1 MLRFRYD
8 SHPTRQTCV
17 SQALGANNPPMNY
30 ETREE
35 DLADLELEDPVMN
48 AKKAAKWAGVC
59 DGTIRRYVRKGKFP
73 NHRRAIN
80 GQDLEIPL
88 SDLLKAGFR
97 PSKEGMEVLK
107 RTEDINTLRLRLGKA
122 LDVIHGLE
130 EELAEARDQYNRKDA
145 QAEAYLALIKD
156 GSLPAGGTETVERL
170 AA

>member
-1 MLRFRYD
+1 MLRFRCG
-8 SHPTRQTCV
+8 SRSTCV
-17 SQALGANNPPMNY
+17 SQALGANNPSMNY
-30 ETREE
+30 ETREQ

-48 AKKAAKWAGVC
+48 AKQAAKWAGVC

-97 PSKEGMEVLK
+97 PSKEGMKVLK
-107 RTEDINTLRLRLGKA
+107 RTEDINTLRLRLEKA
-122 LDVIHGLE
+122 LDVIRGLE
-130 EELAEARDQYNRKDA
+130 TELAEARDQYNRKDA
-145 QAEAYLALIKD
+145 QVEAYLALIKD

>member
-1 MLRFRYD
+1 
-8 SHPTRQTCV
+8 
-17 SQALGANNPPMNY
+17 MNY

-107 RTEDINTLRLRLGKA
+107 RTEDINTLRLRLEKA
-122 LDVIHGLE
+122 HERIRGLE
-130 EELAEARDQYNRKDA
+130 TELAESRDQCNRKDA

-156 GSLPAGGTETVERL
+156 SSLPAGGTETVERL

>member
-1 MLRFRYD
+1 MSTKTTTNRPHKESTAVVLT
-8 SHPTRQTCV
+8 PQ
-17 SQALGANNPPMNY
+17 
-30 ETREE
+30 

-48 AKKAAKWAGVC
+48 AKQAAKWAGVS
-59 DGTIRRYVRKGKFP
+59 DSTIRRHVKKGKFP

-80 GQDLEIPL
+80 DQDLEIPL

-156 GSLPAGGTETVERL
+156 SSLLAGGTETVERL

>member
-1 MLRFRYD
+1 
-8 SHPTRQTCV
+8 
-17 SQALGANNPPMNY
+17 MNY

-156 GSLPAGGTETVERL
+156 GSLLASGTEAVQRR

>member
-1 MLRFRYD
+1 
-8 SHPTRQTCV
+8 
-17 SQALGANNPPMNY
+17 MNY
-30 ETREE
+30 EIREQ

-88 SDLLKAGFR
+88 SDLLKAGFK

-107 RTEDINTLRLRLGKA
+107 RTEDINTLRLRLEKA
-122 LDVIHGLE
+122 LEIIRGLE
-130 EELAEARDQYNRKDA
+130 TTLAESRDLGIRKDA

-156 GSLPAGGTETVERL
+156 SSLLAGGTEAVEKM

>member
-1 MLRFRYD
+1 M
-8 SHPTRQTCV
+8 RQTEGRG
-17 SQALGANNPPMNY
+17 L
-30 ETREE
+30 TREQ
-35 DLADLELEDPVMN
+35 DLVDLELENPVMN
-48 AKKAAKWAGVC
+48 AKQAAKWAGVC
-59 DGTIRRYVRKGKFP
+59 DSTIRRYVRKGKFP
-73 NHRRAIN
+73 NHKRAIN

-88 SDLLKAGFR
+88 SDLLKAGFK
-97 PSKEGMEVLK
+97 PSKEGMKVLK

-156 GSLPAGGTETVERL
+156 GSLLAGGTETVERL

>member
-1 MLRFRYD
+1 M
-8 SHPTRQTCV
+8 S
-17 SQALGANNPPMNY
+17 Y

-48 AKKAAKWAGVC
+48 AKQAAKWAGVS
-59 DGTIRRYVRKGKFP
+59 DSTIRRHVRKGKFP

-80 GQDLEIPL
+80 EQDLEIPL

-97 PSKEGMEVLK
+97 PSKEGMKVLK
-107 RTEDINTLRLRLGKA
+107 RTEDINTLRLRLRLDKA
-122 LDVIHGLE
+122 LELIHGLE
-130 EELAEARDQYNRKDA
+130 TELAEARDQYNRKDA

-156 GSLPAGGTETVERL
+156 GSLVAGGTETVERL

>member
-1 MLRFRYD
+1 MSTKTTTNRPHKASTAVVLT
-8 SHPTRQTCV
+8 PQ
-17 SQALGANNPPMNY
+17 
-30 ETREE
+30 

>member
-1 MLRFRYD
+1 M
-8 SHPTRQTCV
+8 S
-17 SQALGANNPPMNY
+17 Y

-48 AKKAAKWAGVC
+48 AKQAAKWAGVS
-59 DGTIRRYVRKGKFP
+59 DSTIRRHVRKGKFP

-80 GQDLEIPL
+80 EQDLEIPL

-97 PSKEGMEVLK
+97 PSKEGMKVLK
-107 RTEDINTLRLRLGKA
+107 RTEDINTLRLRLRLDKA
-122 LDVIHGLE
+122 LELIHGLE
-130 EELAEARDQYNRKDA
+130 TELAEARDQYNRKDA

-156 GSLPAGGTETVERL
+156 GSLAAGGTETVERL